1 MTQILNIIVRWRKK
15 TPNYFNQF
23 ILICSRK
30 SELNMVIGEEN
41 ENKVAAVTPNE
52 RWTRQCKGADA
63 FFLAFT
69 GKASIP

>member
-1 MTQILNIIVRWRKK
+1 
-15 TPNYFNQF
+15 
-23 ILICSRK
+23 
-30 SELNMVIGEEN
+30 MVIGEEN